1 MYPYDYL
8 IDYDRFIVYLPK
20 VDFSNKNSDF
30 ISDLLQIT
38 DDEIAILQ
46 KAVKQAAQLLQY
58 SMQPADPAEGD
69 VVSLDAFDLAMYDI
83 ATLEWE

>member
-8 IDYDRFIVYLPK
+8 IDYDRFIGYLPK